1 MALWSWPYPDR
12 DYAYEGF
19 LAPLKSA
26 DSVQPG
32 HLGLD
37 VLAVQS
43 GGGRLDTNTEL
54 AAMIGKRVEEDSV
67 FYTLTF
73 ELPITNTVD
82 DYHDLKVVVDKPDVT
97 VRTNTGY
104 YNQPVYHDHPSQA
117 KRVTVAE
124 LDRMLEAARGG
135 KDKDVAQELSG
146 VELIERMSSA
156 PLSTWKGRL
165 PGEKSRAALVAVADK
180 SVFLAPPAAEIPATA
195 PPDPAARRL
204 MLSRT
209 LDYLNKTIVK
219 LPDFFATRTTVQYDE
234 PPQKSEQE
242 WKTVTGDQ
250 SLHVTETSN
259 TTVTFRNGKEVLD
272 TTAKKGKT
280 LSGRERQLDT
290 WGTFGPIL
298 AVVFRGASST
308 RSKFAWSH
316 WEQGADGPQA
326 VFRYS
331 IPQDSSN
338 FEVEF
343 CCLADPDGT
352 IRFDT
357 IAAYHGEV
365 AIDPETGAI
374 LRLTVNADL
383 EPRLP
388 MLSSGIMVEYGPV
401 AIGGKLYIVPIRSV
415 SISRWRGV
423 SILKEWGQTFGVYRR
438 FETILNDVAF
448 AKYHIFRAESRILPD
463 DTSAPRQQ

>member
-19 LAPLKSA
+19 LAPVKSA
-26 DSVQPG
+26 DNVHPG

-43 GGGRLDTNTEL
+43 GGGRLDTNSEL
-54 AAMIGKRVEEDSV
+54 AAMISKCVEEGSV
-67 FYTLTF
+67 FYTLAFDPPLTS
-73 ELPITNTVD
+73 TVD

-104 YNQPVYHDHPSQA
+104 YNQPVYHDHPSEA
-117 KRVTVAE
+117 KRITVAE
-124 LDRMLEAARGG
+124 LERMLEAARGG

-156 PLSTWKGRL
+156 RLSAWKDRL
-165 PGEKSRAALVAVADK
+165 PGERSWAALLAVADK
-180 SVFLAPPAAEIPATA
+180 SVFLEPPAAEIPATA
-195 PPDPAARRL
+195 PPDLAARRL

-234 PPQKSEQE
+234 PPQKNEQE
-242 WKTVTGDQ
+242 WKTVTSDQ
-250 SLHVTETSN
+250 SLHLTETSN
-259 TTVTFRNGKEVLD
+259 TTVTFRNGKEVVD
-272 TTAKKGKT
+272 ATARKGKK
-280 LSGRERQLDT
+280 LSARERQLDT

-298 AVVFRGASST
+298 AVVFGGASST

-331 IPQDSSN
+331 IPQDSSD
-338 FEVEF
+338 FEVGF

-352 IRFDT
+352 IRFDRL
-357 IAAYHGEV
+357 AAYHGEV
-365 AIDPETGAI
+365 AIDPASGAI
-374 LRLTVNADL
+374 LRLTVNANL
-383 EPRLP
+383 EPRMP

-401 AIGGKLYIVPIRSV
+401 VIGGKTYICPTRSV
-415 SISRWRGV
+415 SVSRQRTV
-423 SILKEWGQTFGVYRR
+423 KLVKEWGERFGVYGR
-438 FETILNDVAF
+438 FETILNDVTF
-448 AKYHIFRAESRILPD
+448 DKYHVFRAESRIMPD
-463 DTSAPRQQ
+463 DPSASKKQ